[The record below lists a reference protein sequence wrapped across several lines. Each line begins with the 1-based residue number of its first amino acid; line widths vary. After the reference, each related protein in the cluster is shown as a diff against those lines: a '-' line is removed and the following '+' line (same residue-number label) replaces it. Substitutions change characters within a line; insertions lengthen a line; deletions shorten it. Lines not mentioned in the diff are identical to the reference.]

1 MGENTEA
8 PIHGYENEML
18 VGKKSDPR
26 GRMRGLTIDPWGV
39 FELLRDTYKN
49 IPIPPDAKFEGI
61 SIEKKGPAS
70 YIAFYYSTDLSN
82 KAIIVKPTDVNLNP
96 MGHCFILKPQLL
108 VDILKYYCD
117 GRIPKDAEAKAFS
130 INQRFNLIRIDIYSD
145 KFKVSDA
152 AAIPLIHLRYE
163 AEQLFS
169 SDSNGE
175 SRHIVGKDVFSGVN

>member
-1 MGENTEA
+1 MTPTGETD
-8 PIHGYENEML
+8 IHGYENEML
-18 VGKKSDPR
+18 VGKKADPR
-26 GRMRGLTIDPWGV
+26 GKMRGLTIDPLGV

-49 IPIPPDAKFEGI
+49 IPIPPDAKFEAI

-70 YIAFYYSTDLSN
+70 YIAFYYSTNLSN
-82 KAIIVKPTDVNLNP
+82 KAIIVKPTDANFDP
-96 MGHCFILKPQLL
+96 MSHCFILKPQLL

-117 GRIPKDAEAKAFS
+117 GRVPKDAEAKAFS

-163 AEQLFS
+163 AEQLFT
-169 SDSNGE
+169 SDETGE
-175 SRHIVGKDVFSGVN
+175 SRSIIGAGVFSGVN